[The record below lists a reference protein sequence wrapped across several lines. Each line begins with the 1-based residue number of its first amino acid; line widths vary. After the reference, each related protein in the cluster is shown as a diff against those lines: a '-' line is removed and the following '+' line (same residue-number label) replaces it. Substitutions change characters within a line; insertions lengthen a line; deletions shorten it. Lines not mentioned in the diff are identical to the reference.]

1 VIIVHTFPDHSPYPS
16 IFRIVRDDYPDAK
29 MAAFSVWNPINHG
42 IIESTIGVHKVSMND
57 RELSLAAAAYIQENP
72 DLKLMFIGLD
82 LPDAAG
88 HQHGFNTLEQLLAI
102 EETDEC
108 TGIIL
113 RAIEETGLLEDSL
126 IIMVSDHGG
135 GGEHAYQH
143 GSDHPSDKTI
153 FWGCTGP
160 GIKPNTSLQG
170 ELVITDT
177 AEVVIRALGL
187 NSRSWEAKLPE
198 GLFNE

>member
-1 VIIVHTFPDHSPYPS
+1 MTILMPKWLRSASGIQLT
-16 IFRIVRDDYPDAK
+16 
-29 MAAFSVWNPINHG
+29 MA
-42 IIESTIGVHKVSMND
+42 
-57 RELSLAAAAYIQENP
+57 LSNRQSACIKY
-72 DLKLMFIGLD
+72 
-82 LPDAAG
+82 
-88 HQHGFNTLEQLLAI
+88 
-102 EETDEC
+102 
-108 TGIIL
+108 L